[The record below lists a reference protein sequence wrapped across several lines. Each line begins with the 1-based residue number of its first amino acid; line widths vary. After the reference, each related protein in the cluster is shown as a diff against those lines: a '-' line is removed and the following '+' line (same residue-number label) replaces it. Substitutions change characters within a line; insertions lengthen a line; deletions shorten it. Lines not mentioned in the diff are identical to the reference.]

1 MSESLIDVQSTC
13 ARRLS
18 VSFCLRAGTLAC
30 DRIGRVPR
38 RASSWA
44 VALGFGRA
52 CEAGT
57 MAGAR
62 DAEAQEPP
70 TRALVLAV
78 AALGDLRLLERAP
91 GAQHLQTPAAA
102 GCRARAF
109 RDEASNRAR
118 LSQIWLSPSK
128 FN

>member
-1 MSESLIDVQSTC
+1 
-13 ARRLS
+13 
-18 VSFCLRAGTLAC
+18 
-30 DRIGRVPR
+30 
-38 RASSWA
+38 
-44 VALGFGRA
+44 
-52 CEAGT
+52 

-70 TRALVLAV
+70 PRALVVLAV

-109 RDEASNRAR
+109 RDEACNRAR
-118 LSQIWLSPSK
+118 QSDGCHLLFQLESLKSAFYTSVTRGHTFLIYVSVEWR
-128 FN
+128 

>member
-1 MSESLIDVQSTC
+1 
-13 ARRLS
+13 
-18 VSFCLRAGTLAC
+18 
-30 DRIGRVPR
+30 
-38 RASSWA
+38 
-44 VALGFGRA
+44 
-52 CEAGT
+52 

-118 LSQIWLSPSK
+118 LVRYGCHLRNSIRVVDQSAFYTSVTHIPFHISVR
-128 FN
+128 

>member
-1 MSESLIDVQSTC
+1 
-13 ARRLS
+13 
-18 VSFCLRAGTLAC
+18 
-30 DRIGRVPR
+30 
-38 RASSWA
+38 
-44 VALGFGRA
+44 
-52 CEAGT
+52 

-91 GAQHLQTPAAA
+91 GARHLQIPAAA

-118 LSQIWLSPSK
+118 AKTKSDMAVTFEIQLESLTK
-128 FN
+128 VLFTHR

>member
-1 MSESLIDVQSTC
+1 
-13 ARRLS
+13 
-18 VSFCLRAGTLAC
+18 
-30 DRIGRVPR
+30 
-38 RASSWA
+38 
-44 VALGFGRA
+44 
-52 CEAGT
+52 

-91 GAQHLQTPAAA
+91 GARHLQIPAAA

-118 LSQIWLSPSK
+118 LSQMAVTFYFQLESLTK
-128 FN
+128 VLFTHR